1 MSPRVDVLFGTSGE
15 SMCHHQFLK
24 AGANGFIEKPFV
36 SLSEFQLKM
45 LSALPESHFFQF
57 LCLIPM
63 KLWNQIRQ
71 SMPKTS
77 EKHMIFY

>member
-1 MSPRVDVLFGTSGE
+1 MSPRVDVIFGTSGE

-45 LSALPESHFFQF
+45 LSALPESHFFSSFCF
-57 LCLIPM
+57 LYP
-63 KLWNQIRQ
+63 
-71 SMPKTS
+71 
-77 EKHMIFY
+77 